1 MKGYYSAN
9 GFYGLVNGTYIL
21 FVSDTEYY
29 ELMTDKGE

>member
-1 MKGYYSAN
+1 MKGYFTVN
-9 GFYGLVNGTYIL
+9 GFYGLVDGVYIL